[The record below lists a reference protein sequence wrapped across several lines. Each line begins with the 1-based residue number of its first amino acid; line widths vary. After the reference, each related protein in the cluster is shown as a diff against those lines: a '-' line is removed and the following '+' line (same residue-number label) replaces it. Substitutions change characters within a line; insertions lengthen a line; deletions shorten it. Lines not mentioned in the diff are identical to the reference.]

1 MPIKVLSP
9 EVVSQIAA
17 GEVVERPAS
26 VVKELMENSLDA
38 GATQVTVEV
47 VGGGVRLIRVS
58 DNGVGIAADE
68 VELAFHRYA
77 TSKVATIPDLDA
89 ISSLGFRGEALPS
102 IAAVTEV
109 SMVTRS
115 QDELAGTF
123 IHLKDGAVMG
133 KTKRGCAPGT
143 TITVRN
149 LFRNVPARLKFL
161 KSMATES
168 RHVSQLVTQYSLAFP
183 EVKFVLIIDGRT
195 VFLSPGSGNLRDV
208 LIQVYGLET
217 AKSLFEIKGSGEAVI
232 KVSGLISPPRINR
245 STRTHLSF
253 FINRRW
259 IQSRMLAYAVEEAY
273 RGLIMTGKHPIAA
286 VNIFLPPQEIDVNV
300 HPTKSE
306 VRFRR
311 EHEVF
316 SAVHQAVRAT
326 LVEQVTAPPLK
337 VHAVPAPALPAEQIP
352 FSDIKAEEQP
362 VPLPQEFAPARL
374 PILRVL
380 GQLRGTY
387 IIAEGPESMYLIDQH
402 AAHERVLFERI
413 SEQQRQRQVES
424 QGLLEPVTMEL
435 TVRQE
440 EFLRAQQEALA
451 EYGFA
456 LEPFGERTYLIR
468 SVPALLKEQNV
479 AQALIELLDFLAQGV
494 PNDWRERIAVSLA
507 CHGAVKAGQ
516 LLSHQEMQG
525 LVQQLEQT
533 TTPQTC
539 PHGRPTM
546 IQLSTSQ
553 LEKEFG
559 RR

>member
-9 EVVSQIAA
+9 EVVSKIAA

-26 VVKELMENSLDA
+26 VVKELIENSLDA
-38 GATQVTVEV
+38 GATQVTIEV
-47 VGGGVRLIRVS
+47 VGSTRLIRVS
-58 DNGVGIAADE
+58 DNGVGIPAGE
-68 VELAFHRYA
+68 VEVAFHRYA
-77 TSKVATIPDLDA
+77 TGKVASIPDLDA
-89 ISSLGFRGEALPS
+89 ISTLGFRGEALPS
-102 IAAVTEV
+102 IAAVAEV

-115 QDELAGTF
+115 QDELGGTF
-123 IHLKDGAVMG
+123 IYLKNGAVVG
-133 KTKRGCAPGT
+133 KTKRGCPPGT
-143 TITVRN
+143 AVTVRN

-161 KSMATES
+161 KSVTTES
-168 RHVSQLVTQYSLAFP
+168 GHISHLLTQYSLAFP
-183 EVKFVLIIDGRT
+183 EVKFTLIIDGRT
-195 VFLSPGSGNLRDV
+195 AFRSPGSGDLRDV
-208 LIQVYGLET
+208 LIEVYGLET
-217 AKSLFEIKGSGEAVI
+217 AKSLLEVKGSAEAAI

-245 STRTHLSF
+245 STRSHLSF

-259 IQSRMLAYAVEEAY
+259 IQSRTLTYAVEEAY
-273 RGLIMTGKHPIAA
+273 RGLLMTGKHPIAV
-286 VNIFLPPQEIDVNV
+286 VNIFLPPQEVDVNV

-316 SAVHQAVRAT
+316 SAVNQRVRAT
-326 LVEQVTAPPLK
+326 LMEQITAPPLK
-337 VHAVPAPALPAEQIP
+337 MHATPAPALAAEQIP
-352 FSDIKAEEQP
+352 FSNTKAEERP
-362 VPLPQEFAPARL
+362 VPLPQEFAPAKL

-380 GQLRGTY
+380 GQLRGSY
-387 IIAEGPESMYLIDQH
+387 IIAEGPDSMYLIDQH
-402 AAHERVLFERI
+402 AAQERVLFEKIR
-413 SEQQRQRQVES
+413 EQQRQRQVEV
-424 QGLLEPVTMEL
+424 QGLLEPVAIEL

-440 EFLRAQQEALA
+440 GCLKEQQEALA
-451 EYGFA
+451 EHGFVI
-456 LEPFGERTYLIR
+456 EPFGERTYLLR

-479 AQALIELLDFLAQGV
+479 AQSLIELLDFLAEGT
-494 PNDWRERIAVSLA
+494 PGDWRERIAVSLA

-516 LLSHQEMQG
+516 ILSHQEMQG

-546 IQLSTSQ
+546 VQLSTSQ

>member
-1 MPIKVLSP
+1 MPIKVLEPDVISK
-9 EVVSQIAA
+9 IAA

-26 VVKELMENSLDA
+26 VVKELIENSLDA
-38 GATQVTVEV
+38 GATQITVEA

-58 DNGVGIAADE
+58 DNGIGIPADE

-77 TSKVATIPDLDA
+77 TSKVAAIPDLDA

-123 IHLKDGAVMG
+123 IHLKNGVVMG

-149 LFRNVPARLKFL
+149 LFRDVPARLKFL
-161 KSMATES
+161 KSMNTES
-168 RHVSQLVTQYSLAFP
+168 RHIGHLVTQYSLAFP
-183 EVKFVLIIDGRT
+183 EVKFILIIEGHT

-208 LIQVYGLET
+208 MMEVYGLDT
-217 AKSLFEIKGSGEAVI
+217 AKSLLEMKGSAEAVI
-232 KVSGLISPPRINR
+232 RVSGLISPPRVNR

-259 IQSRMLAYAVEEAY
+259 VQSRMLAYAVEEAY
-273 RGLIMTGKHPIAA
+273 RGLMMTGKHPIAA
-286 VNIFLPPQEIDVNV
+286 VNIFLPPQEVDVNV

-311 EHEVF
+311 DHEVF
-316 SAVHQAVRAT
+316 SAVNHEVRAT
-326 LVEQVTAPPLK
+326 LLEQVTAPTLK
-337 VHAVPAPALPAEQIP
+337 IHATPAPLPPAEQIP
-352 FSDIKAEEQP
+352 FSNIEAEEKP
-362 VPLPQEFAPARL
+362 APLAQEFTPAKL
-374 PILRVL
+374 PVLRVL
-380 GQLRGTY
+380 GQLQGTY
-387 IIAEGPESMYLIDQH
+387 IIAEGPDNMYLIDQH

-413 SEQQRQRQVES
+413 REQQRQQQVEA
-424 QGLLEPVTMEL
+424 QGLLEPVAIEF

-440 EFLRAQQEALA
+440 GFLKAQQEALA
-451 EYGFA
+451 EYGFVIE
-456 LEPFGERTYLIR
+456 LFGERTYLLR
-468 SVPALLKEQNV
+468 SVPALLKGQNV
-479 AQALIELLDFLAQGV
+479 AQSLIELLDFLAAGT
-494 PNDWRERIAVSLA
+494 PSDWRERIAISLA

-516 LLSHQEMQG
+516 ILTHQEMQG

-533 TTPQTC
+533 PTPQTC

>member
-9 EVVSQIAA
+9 EVVSKIAA

-47 VGGGVRLIRVS
+47 VGGGTALTRVS
-58 DNGVGIAADE
+58 DNGVGIPADE

-89 ISSLGFRGEALPS
+89 IASLGFRGEALPS

-123 IHLKDGAVMG
+123 IHLKNGAVMG

-149 LFRNVPARLKFL
+149 LFRNIPARLKFL

-168 RHVSQLVTQYSLAFP
+168 RHISHLVTQYSLAFP
-183 EVKFVLIIDGRT
+183 EVKFILIVDGRT

-208 LIQVYGLET
+208 LIEVYGLET
-217 AKSLFEIKGSGEAVI
+217 AKSLFEIKGSAEAMI

-259 IQSRMLAYAVEEAY
+259 VQSRMLAYAVEEAY

-286 VNIFLPPQEIDVNV
+286 VNIFLPPQEVDVNV

-316 SAVHQAVRAT
+316 SAVNHEVRAT

-337 VHAVPAPALPAEQIP
+337 IHAAPAPALPAEQIP

-387 IIAEGPESMYLIDQH
+387 IIAEGPDSMYLIDQH

-413 SEQQRQRQVES
+413 SEQQRQRQVEV
-424 QGLLEPVTMEL
+424 QGLLEPVAMEL

-456 LEPFGERTYLIR
+456 IEPFGERTYLIR

-479 AQALIELLDFLAQGV
+479 AQALIELLDFLAQGT
-494 PNDWRERIAVSLA
+494 PGDWRERIAVSLA

-516 LLSHQEMQG
+516 TLSHQEMQG